1 MGTNHATTLGQAS
14 FSLLG
19 LGAGLQV
26 GGSLLSRLLSKCH
39 VAIFAASLLPAIVA
53 SYGPQLAAPLPPTI
67 TFSNR
72 SAYLMVFQAIK
83 QFLKMNK
90 NIFFERP
97 LMMILSCELEE
108 WHQTDL
114 YFISSILLKS
124 LLKFTLSLEC
134 LY

>member
-72 SAYLMVFQAIK
+72 SAYLMIFQAIK

-90 NIFFERP
+90 NIFFLQP
-97 LMMILSCELEE
+97 FDDYFEL
-108 WHQTDL
+108 
-114 YFISSILLKS
+114 
-124 LLKFTLSLEC
+124 
-134 LY
+134 